1 MIKSV
6 ANTILSRIVVI
17 LFSFAVVWM
26 NTNNIGATGQGDVAL
41 IVLGILLIVSINNFM
56 GGGAIVYLT
65 SRVDP
70 RGLFAPC
77 FLWTLVSVGLFAAA
91 SLFYPIVPEE
101 YFQHVLILGFLQ
113 SLFVFHQQIA
123 LGRNRVWQFNALT
136 ICQWFMTAGSLAYFY
151 FAKGELMT
159 FSFVKALYISFGTTF
174 ILGIILT
181 GKEWIKF
188 DLRLFKKATQEIWRY
203 GFYSQTGNIF
213 QLLAY
218 RLAFV
223 FLDQLYKS
231 REAVGIFSV
240 GMQLNEAAMMP
251 AKSMGMVQYAKLSN
265 SDDPSYNLN
274 LSVNLMKFALAITI
288 LIAGVVVVL
297 PESFYLW
304 VFGNEMIGLKI
315 ILTLLAPGMGALAIS
330 SITAHHFSGVGLHKH
345 NSIGSLVTLAT
356 LVGLGIFIIPEQGIK
371 GAAWVSAA
379 TYIVQAIYLF
389 TVFVVTQKPST
400 RQILS
405 LKIDWQLLRD

>member
-6 ANTILSRIVVI
+6 AHTILSRIVII
-17 LFSFAVVWM
+17 LLSFAVVWM
-26 NTNNIGATGQGDVAL
+26 NTNNIGAAGQGDVAL

-70 RGLFAPC
+70 SGLFAPC
-77 FLWTLVSVGLFAAA
+77 FLWTLISVGLFATV
-91 SLFYPIVPEE
+91 SLFYPIVPPE
-101 YFQHVLILGFLQ
+101 YLRHVLILGSLQ

-123 LGRNRVWQFNALT
+123 LGRNRVWQFNSLT
-136 ICQWFMTAGSLAYFY
+136 ICQWFMTAASLAYFY
-151 FAKGELMT
+151 FSREELIT

-174 ILGIILT
+174 FLGLILT
-181 GKEWIKF
+181 GKEWIKI
-188 DLRLFKKATQEIWRY
+188 DLSLFKIATQEIWRY

-223 FLDQLYKS
+223 FLDQLHKS
-231 REAVGIFSV
+231 REAVGVFSV
-240 GMQLNEAAMMP
+240 GMQLNEAAVMP

-265 SDDPSYNLN
+265 SDDSEYNLN
-274 LSVNLMKFALAITI
+274 LSVNLIKIALAVTI
-288 LIAGVVVVL
+288 LIAGIVVLL

-304 VFGNEMIGLKI
+304 VFGEEMLGLKM

-330 SITAHHFSGVGLHKH
+330 SIAAHHFSGIGLHKH
-345 NSIGSLVTLAT
+345 NSIGSLVTLVT
-356 LVGLGIFIIPEQGIK
+356 LAGLGLFVIPEQGMN
-371 GAAWVSAA
+371 GAAWVSAVS
-379 TYIVQAIYLF
+379 YIVQAVYLL
-389 TVFVVTQKPST
+389 TVFVVTQKPSI
-400 RQILS
+400 RQMLTT
-405 LKIDWQLLRD
+405 KIDWNLLRG